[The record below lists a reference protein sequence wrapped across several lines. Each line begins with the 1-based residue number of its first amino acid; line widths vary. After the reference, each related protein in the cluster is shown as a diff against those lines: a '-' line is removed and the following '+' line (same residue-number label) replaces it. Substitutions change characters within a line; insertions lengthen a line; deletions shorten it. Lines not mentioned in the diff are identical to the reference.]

1 MTPPSVEPRILTNER
16 HNRLTPEL
24 LLGYGL
30 PSGISSDHQ
39 RISVRNNQKLAV
51 KGEGSMQNV
60 LDRVGENFG
69 AYVPSLL
76 GALVILVLGWLVA
89 RIIAAGVSS
98 ALRRTDLDNR
108 LASWL
113 VGGAV
118 PIERMAGTAIF
129 YLIMA
134 FVLVAFFQTLG
145 LTLITEPLNRLLS
158 EIFEFAPKI
167 LGAGILLLIAW
178 IIASLL
184 RRIVMRVLS
193 ALKLDE
199 KLVSQAGVEREKSAS
214 ATKTLADTVYWLVF
228 LLFLPAVLNA
238 LALHGL
244 LGPVQGMVD
253 KMLDFLPNI
262 FTAGLILVIGWLLA
276 RVVQRVVSNLSAVI
290 GADQLSERVG
300 LAPLLGNQ
308 RLSSVLG
315 LVSYVLILIPVLI
328 GALEALSLE
337 AITAPVSNVLN
348 AILSALPAIF
358 AAALILLIAY
368 AVGRVVAGMVEN
380 LLAGIGFNTIL
391 ARLGLGRE
399 PAPGE
404 RTPAE
409 IAGYLVLVGIML
421 FATIE
426 AVRELGFVL
435 LADLVMRFTV
445 FAGDVVL
452 GLIIFGIGLFL
463 ANLASSTILSSGANQ
478 AGLLALAARVSI
490 IVLAGAMALRQMG
503 LAEDIINLAFGLL
516 LGSVAVAVALA
527 FGLGS
532 REVAGREV
540 SEWVQSLKSRRLSR
554 SERP

>member
-1 MTPPSVEPRILTNER
+1 MESQKYCFQRPTTGKFAKPIN
-16 HNRLTPEL
+16 
-24 LLGYGL
+24 L
-30 PSGISSDHQ
+30 PW
-39 RISVRNNQKLAV
+39 
-51 KGEGSMQNV
+51 KGETSMQNV
-60 LDRVGENFG
+60 FDRVGETIS
-69 AYVPSLL
+69 AYVPTLL

-89 RIIAAGVSS
+89 RIIAALVSG

-108 LASWL
+108 LANWL

-118 PIERMAGTAIF
+118 PIERMAGTTIF

-145 LTLITEPLNRLLS
+145 LTLLTEPLNRLLS

-178 IIASLL
+178 IVASLL
-184 RRIVMRVLS
+184 RRIVARVLG

-199 KLVSQAGVEREKSAS
+199 KLASQAGVEREKGAS
-214 ATKTLADTVYWLVF
+214 LTKTLADTVYWLVF

-238 LALHGL
+238 LALQGL

-253 KMLDFLPNI
+253 KTLDFLPNI
-262 FTAGLILVIGWLLA
+262 FTAGLILLIGWLLA

-315 LVSYVLILIPVLI
+315 LVCYVLILIPVLI

-337 AITAPVSNVLN
+337 FITAPVSNVLN

-358 AAALILLIAY
+358 AAALILIIAY
-368 AVGRVVAGMVEN
+368 AVGRVLAGMVSN
-380 LLAGIGFNTIL
+380 LLAGIGFNTIF

-426 AVRELGFVL
+426 ALRELGFVL
-435 LADLVMRFTV
+435 LADLVMRFTI

-463 ANLASSTILSSGANQ
+463 AHLASSTVLSSGANQ

-540 SEWVQSLKSRRLSR
+540 SEWVQALKSKH
-554 SERP
+554 